1 MCTHTAW
8 RTKCWPPKKVW
19 DCLCR
24 TRQPSSVEQFGG
36 GGWSRR
42 RLLYIA
48 TQRLHVRNSAGRVIG
63 GGQSLV
69 LGLDGRWEY
78 KSNCLHMHLA
88 RRNLRWGPTQSL
100 VLRSLCHGKGF
111 LPQSPRH
118 GSYVCGLRLA
128 ATQLRVSPVLFYQ
141 FRVQEVCPDNI
152 EHLEWLLYWQ
162 VIRVTRIQP
171 WRG

>member
-1 MCTHTAW
+1 MLAAQKSVGLPLPHQAAFER
-8 RTKCWPPKKVW
+8 RTVRGWGVVSKAFIIHRHPAIA
-19 DCLCR
+19 
-24 TRQPSSVEQFGG
+24 RQKQRGTGDRRGAKPRFGLG
-36 GGWSRR
+36 RPLGIQIK
-42 RLLYIA
+42 LLA
-48 TQRLHVRNSAGRVIG
+48 HASCPAKL
-63 GGQSLV
+63 
-69 LGLDGRWEY
+69 
-78 KSNCLHMHLA
+78 
-88 RRNLRWGPTQSL
+88 GPTQSL